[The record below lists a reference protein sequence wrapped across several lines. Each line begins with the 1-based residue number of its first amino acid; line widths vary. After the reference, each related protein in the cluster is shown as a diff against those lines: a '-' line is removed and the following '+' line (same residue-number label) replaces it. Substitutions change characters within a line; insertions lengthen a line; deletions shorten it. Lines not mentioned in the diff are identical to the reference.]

1 VEESLREL
9 EKAGVKISYVDKEPF
24 RQAVESMYT
33 DLKVQQPE
41 IYKIVEEIRAVK

>member
-1 VEESLREL
+1 MNELR
-9 EKAGVKISYVDKEPF
+9 KAGVTISYPDKEPF
-24 RQAVESMYT
+24 RAAVESMYS